1 MNQLV
6 HYDAMRRELDACH
19 SVDEVK
25 TFRNKALALET
36 YARVANDHE
45 AERKLA
51 EIRIRAER
59 QAGILLRDTEKAKP
73 SGSNQYAKVEPSTDP
88 RAPKP
93 LSSHGISYDQSSQW
107 QKLADVPEE
116 VFEERMSDPLGV
128 PSTAEIIRRADPPI
142 ASPNGKKTS
151 VSAKALWLWGTLG
164 DFEREGIVTMTSES
178 IMAETMTPE
187 MREDIML
194 LAPRIAA
201 WLGEIHD
208 N

>member
-1 MNQLV
+1 MALKGQVKADYQRDSQMTSAALV

-59 QAGILLRDTEKAKP
+59 SAGAMLRDGEKAKA
-73 SGSNQYAKVEPSTDP
+73 SGSNQHSKVEPSANP

-93 LSSHGISYDQSSQW
+93 LSELKISKQQSSDW
-107 QKLADVPEE
+107 QKLADVPGQA
-116 VFEERMSDPLGV
+116 P
-128 PSTAEIIRRADPPI
+128 
-142 ASPNGKKTS
+142 
-151 VSAKALWLWGTLG
+151 GTLRLRS
-164 DFEREGIVTMTSES
+164 D
-178 IMAETMTPE
+178 
-187 MREDIML
+187 
-194 LAPRIAA
+194 
-201 WLGEIHD
+201 
-208 N
+208 